1 MNTKSKQDQKKN
13 RQPQTGQTQGS
24 AHSHGAGKRG
34 QNPRTLHEQE
44 LPELRMTR

>member
-13 RQPQTGQTQGS
+13 RRPQAGQTQQ
-24 AHSHGAGKRG
+24 AQAQGAKRG
-34 QNPRTLHEQE
+34 RDSRMLHEQE